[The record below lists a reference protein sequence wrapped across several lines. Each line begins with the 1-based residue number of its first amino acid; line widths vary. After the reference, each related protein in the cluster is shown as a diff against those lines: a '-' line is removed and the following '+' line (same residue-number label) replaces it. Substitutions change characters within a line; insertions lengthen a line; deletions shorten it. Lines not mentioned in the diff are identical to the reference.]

1 MLLFTCVVLSNN
13 TNNSQV
19 SANSRTIELSQSAV
33 DAQSVLNE
41 FDDATLTREG
51 STVYFEGYKPIDK
64 NVLTEIDYISETDF
78 EELENCTTKY
88 NFSYNSETNI
98 VTIAATATLADGTV
112 EVDEITGVGF
122 INDKDEI
129 DAVMNIDG
137 EGILLSEMRD
147 AGMIQNCGW
156 FSRLIKAIVVAV
168 VVVAVV
174 AVVAATVVV
183 TAGAAAPA
191 LVTAGIGVAGSTA
204 VTAGSAAIGVA
215 AGAIVA
221 TTVGQAAVQAGV
233 QAGEALGDAAENVAY
248 SAWTKVKEIASAIAA
263 ALAVPSITNKCYYI
277 AYLLNGKLIIDN
289 SVALNYLEAYAVLW
303 SAGLINVSSI
313 PKDIYSKIVN
323 LQMSSSL
330 KEFAKKLL
338 NNGQIKKNS
347 VGIYTYQE
355 QDAANLAYATGA
367 FINSNSQSETH
378 DYRNGS
384 GYYYHFHDVFHVLHI
399 WYGNAC

>member
-1 MLLFTCVVLSNN
+1 MKTRTKLLTGIIAILLSCVLLFTCVVLSNN

-112 EVDEITGVGF
+112 EVDEISGVGF

-156 FSRLIKAIVVAV
+156 FASLIKKVAIA
-168 VVVAVV
+168 VAVV
-174 AVVAATVVV
+174 ATVVAVAAVVV
-183 TAGAAAPA
+183 ATAGAAAPA
-191 LVTAGIGVAGSTA
+191 LVATGVGIATAVSAGTAAAAATIATYAAITAAISAGVALTSELWE
-204 VTAGSAAIGVA
+204 
-215 AGAIVA
+215 
-221 TTVGQAAVQAGV
+221 Q
-233 QAGEALGDAAENVAY
+233 
-248 SAWTKVKEIASAIAA
+248 
-263 ALAVPSITNKCYYI
+263 YYP
-277 AYLLNGKLIIDN
+277 G
-289 SVALNYLEAYAVLW
+289 
-303 SAGLINVSSI
+303 INVSINTSI
-313 PKDIYSKIVN
+313 SGTKTFVADWSKTETQTAIKDIIISERKKTSPKIYFRVTKYNQVTGPTKVELIGYTATEMAVN
-323 LQMSSSL
+323 MASFSWSSL
-330 KEFAKKLL
+330 TFSGTKA
-338 NNGQIKKNS
+338 IS
-347 VGIYTYQE
+347 VLQLAFPGYQ
-355 QDAANLAYATGA
+355 L
-367 FINSNSQSETH
+367 SP
-378 DYRNGS
+378 
-384 GYYYHFHDVFHVLHI
+384 LHI
-399 WYGNAC
+399 KGMKHYHMLYPGSQTEVKGANGAYIVHSFFSELLAV

>member
-1 MLLFTCVVLSNN
+1 MKTRTKLLTGIIAILLSCVLLFTYVIFCNN
-13 TNNSQV
+13 TNNGQV

-156 FSRLIKAIVVAV
+156 FASLIKKVAIA
-168 VVVAVV
+168 VAVV
-174 AVVAATVVV
+174 ATVVAVAAVVV
-183 TAGAAAPA
+183 ATAGAAAPA
-191 LVTAGIGVAGSTA
+191 LVATGVGIATAVSAGTAAAAATIATYAAITAAISAGVALTSELWE
-204 VTAGSAAIGVA
+204 
-215 AGAIVA
+215 
-221 TTVGQAAVQAGV
+221 Q
-233 QAGEALGDAAENVAY
+233 
-248 SAWTKVKEIASAIAA
+248 
-263 ALAVPSITNKCYYI
+263 YYP
-277 AYLLNGKLIIDN
+277 G
-289 SVALNYLEAYAVLW
+289 
-303 SAGLINVSSI
+303 INVSINTSI
-313 PKDIYSKIVN
+313 SGAKTFVADWSKTETQTAIKDII
-323 LQMSSSL
+323 
-330 KEFAKKLL
+330 
-338 NNGQIKKNS
+338 I
-347 VGIYTYQE
+347 
-355 QDAANLAYATGA
+355 
-367 FINSNSQSETH
+367 SE
-378 DYRNGS
+378 RR
-384 GYYYHFHDVFHVLHI
+384 
-399 WYGNAC
+399 